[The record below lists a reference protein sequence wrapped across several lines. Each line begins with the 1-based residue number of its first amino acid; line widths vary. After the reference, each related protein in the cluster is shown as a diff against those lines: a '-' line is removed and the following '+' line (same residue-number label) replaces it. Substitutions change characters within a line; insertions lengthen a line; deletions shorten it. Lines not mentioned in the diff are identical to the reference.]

1 MSKRKH
7 EEQELPFVALMDT
20 MTNVVGVLII
30 VLVMVGLSV
39 SNVVKTVLS
48 DLPPVTKQELAEI
61 RENAKSLPKLPT
73 PEQLEEQK
81 KKAET
86 DLKKILE
93 DLKTV
98 DVSDLESKMKS
109 MDLDEYKKQ
118 LELRKKEREAQKA
131 ATDKLQAE
139 VERLKALLDQT
150 PVYQPP
156 PPKYVRL
163 PNPRPYPEKPNETR
177 VLVARQGVLSFN
189 QPKFMQPILDGMEKV
204 KSQLEY
210 QRVEYPI
217 FAKLMEKILG
227 ANATKAWPEIAPL
240 VNRMQIE
247 HAAEAYKVLSEGSIT
262 PTKQLLEAVAD
273 ISMKVKGGR
282 SGAGMPVT
290 AAAIVAAIKGD
301 LESWNALDTST
312 DPATPFIKA
321 STSGG
326 KVTFAWGGK
335 TSEVKANGKNV
346 LDYFIKELAK
356 MEGVED
362 ARTKRNTKEH
372 KIYDGTRIAALLQ
385 LAATNPLLTGS
396 YTFEVDPQPT
406 LAYICLAL
414 KPKGGGGE
422 TVEALK
428 QPNSAFI
435 RLMRDVRADPN
446 GVVLFQV
453 MPDAFD
459 AYLEARKVADEV
471 GVSAT
476 WDFLARLDLAVNLTT
491 YEIQRLEPA
500 PVRKPTPAGTAPVG
514 IAPPKKTLD

>member
-1 MSKRKH
+1 MSRRKH

-48 DLPPVTKQELAEI
+48 DLPPVTKEELAEI

-93 DLKTV
+93 ELKTV

-118 LELRKKEREAQKA
+118 LEVRKKEREAQKA

-177 VLVARQGVLSFN
+177 VLIAKQGVLSFN

-247 HAAEAYKVLSEGSIT
+247 HAAETYKVLAEGGIT
-262 PTKQLLEAVAD
+262 PNKQILEAIAD
-273 ISMKVKGGR
+273 LSIPTR
-282 SGAGMPVT
+282 STMPVV
-290 AAAIVAAIKGD
+290 AAAIVSASKGSTAD
-301 LESWNALDTST
+301 WVKLDPSR
-312 DPATPFIKA
+312 DPATPIIKA
-321 STSGG
+321 TASGG
-326 KVTFAWGGK
+326 KITFGWGAK
-335 TSEVKANGKNV
+335 TAEVKANPKDV
-346 LDYFIKELAK
+346 LDYFIKDLAK
-356 MEGVED
+356 LKGIED
-362 ARTKRNTKEH
+362 ASKARTV
-372 KIYDGTRIAALLQ
+372 YDMTRIVSLLQ
-385 LAATNPLLTGS
+385 RAATNPLLTGS
-396 YTFEVDPQPT
+396 YTFEPDFQPT
-406 LAYICLAL
+406 LAYIRLAL

-422 TVEALK
+422 TIEALK

-435 RLMRDVRADPN
+435 RLMRDVKADPN

-476 WDFLARLDLAVNLTT
+476 WDFLAKLDLAVNLTT

>member
-1 MSKRKH
+1 
-7 EEQELPFVALMDT
+7 MDT

-48 DLPPVTKQELAEI
+48 DLPPVTKEELAEI

-150 PVYQPP
+150 PIYQPP

-177 VLVARQGVLSFN
+177 VLVAKQGVLSFN

-247 HAAEAYKVLSEGSIT
+247 HAAEAYKVLSEGGIT
-262 PTKQLLEAVAD
+262 PNKQILEAIAD
-273 ISMKVKGGR
+273 LSIPTR
-282 SGAGMPVT
+282 STMPVV
-290 AAAIVAAIKGD
+290 AAAIVSASKGSTAD
-301 LESWNALDTST
+301 WVKLDPSR
-312 DPATPFIKA
+312 DPATPIIKA
-321 STSGG
+321 TASGG
-326 KVTFAWGGK
+326 KITFGWGAK
-335 TSEVKANGKNV
+335 TAEVKANPKDV
-346 LDYFIKELAK
+346 LDYFVKDLAK
-356 MEGVED
+356 LKGIED
-362 ARTKRNTKEH
+362 ASKARTV
-372 KIYDGTRIAALLQ
+372 YDMTRIVSLLQ
-385 LAATNPLLTGS
+385 RAATNPLLTGS
-396 YTFEVDPQPT
+396 YTFEPDFQPT
-406 LAYICLAL
+406 LAYIRLAL

-435 RLMRDVRADPN
+435 RLMRDVKADPN

-476 WDFLARLDLAVNLTT
+476 WDFLAKLDLAVNLTT

>member
-48 DLPPVTKQELAEI
+48 DLPPVTKEELAEI
-61 RENAKSLPKLPT
+61 RENAKALPKLPT

-93 DLKTV
+93 ELKTV
-98 DVSDLESKMKS
+98 DISDLESKMKA

-118 LELRKKEREAQKA
+118 LELRKKEREAQKT
-131 ATDKLQAE
+131 ATDKLQTE
-139 VERLKALLDQT
+139 IERLKALLDQT

-177 VLVARQGVLSFN
+177 VLVAKQGVLTFN
-189 QPKFMQPILDGMEKV
+189 QPQFLKPILDGMEKV

-210 QRVEYPI
+210 QRVEYTP
-217 FAKLMEKILG
+217 FAKLMEKVLG
-227 ANATKAWPEIAPL
+227 ASATKAWPEVAPL

-247 HAAEAYKVLSEGSIT
+247 HAAEAYKVLAEGGIT
-262 PTKQLLEAVAD
+262 PTKQILEAIAD
-273 ISMKVKGGR
+273 ISIPTR
-282 SGAGMPVT
+282 NTMPVV
-290 AAAIVAAIKGD
+290 AAAIVSASKGSTAD
-301 LESWNALDTST
+301 WVKLDPSR
-312 DPATPFIKA
+312 DPATPIIKA
-321 STSGG
+321 TTSGG
-326 KVTFAWGGK
+326 KITFAWGAK
-335 TSEVKANGKNV
+335 TAEVKANPKDM
-346 LDYFIKELAK
+346 LDYFVKDLAK
-356 MEGVED
+356 IKGIED
-362 ARTKRNTKEH
+362 ASKART
-372 KIYDGTRIAALLQ
+372 IYDGTRIAALLQ
-385 LAATNPLLTGS
+385 RAATNPLLTGS

-406 LAYICLAL
+406 LAYTRLAL

-428 QPNSAFI
+428 QPNSAYT
-435 RLMRDVRADPN
+435 RLLRDVKADPN

-471 GVSAT
+471 GVAAT
-476 WDFLARLDLAVNLTT
+476 WDFLAKLDITVNLTG

-500 PVRKPTPAGTAPVG
+500 STARPRPGGTAPVG

>member
-1 MSKRKH
+1 
-7 EEQELPFVALMDT
+7 MDT

-48 DLPPVTKQELAEI
+48 DLPPVTKEELAEI

-150 PVYQPP
+150 PIYQPP

-177 VLVARQGVLSFN
+177 VLVAKQGVLSFN

-247 HAAEAYKVLSEGSIT
+247 HVAEAYKALSEGGIT
-262 PTKQLLEAVAD
+262 PNKQILEAIAD
-273 ISMKVKGGR
+273 LSIPTR
-282 SGAGMPVT
+282 STMPVV
-290 AAAIVAAIKGD
+290 AAAIVSASKGSTAD
-301 LESWNALDTST
+301 WVKLDPSR
-312 DPATPFIKA
+312 DPATPIIKA
-321 STSGG
+321 TASGG
-326 KVTFAWGGK
+326 KITFGWGAK
-335 TSEVKANGKNV
+335 TAEVKANPKDV
-346 LDYFIKELAK
+346 LDYFVKDLAK
-356 MEGVED
+356 LKGIED
-362 ARTKRNTKEH
+362 ASKARTV
-372 KIYDGTRIAALLQ
+372 YDMTRIVSLLQ
-385 LAATNPLLTGS
+385 RAATNPLLTGS
-396 YTFEVDPQPT
+396 YTFEPDFQPT
-406 LAYICLAL
+406 LAYIRLAL

-435 RLMRDVRADPN
+435 RLMRDVKADPN

-476 WDFLARLDLAVNLTT
+476 WDFLAKLDLAVNLTT

>member
-1 MSKRKH
+1 
-7 EEQELPFVALMDT
+7 MDT

-48 DLPPVTKQELAEI
+48 DLPPVTKEELAEI

-177 VLVARQGVLSFN
+177 VLVAKQGVLSFN

-247 HAAEAYKVLSEGSIT
+247 HAAETYKVLAEGGIT
-262 PTKQLLEAVAD
+262 PNKQILEAIAD
-273 ISMKVKGGR
+273 LSIPTR
-282 SGAGMPVT
+282 STMPVV
-290 AAAIVAAIKGD
+290 AAAIVSASKGSTAD
-301 LESWNALDTST
+301 WVKLDPSR
-312 DPATPFIKA
+312 DPATPIIKA
-321 STSGG
+321 TASGG
-326 KVTFAWGGK
+326 KITFGWGAK
-335 TSEVKANGKNV
+335 TAEVKANPKDV
-346 LDYFIKELAK
+346 LDYFVKDLAK
-356 MEGVED
+356 LKGIED
-362 ARTKRNTKEH
+362 ASKARTV
-372 KIYDGTRIAALLQ
+372 YDMTRIVSLLQ
-385 LAATNPLLTGS
+385 RAATNPLLTGS
-396 YTFEVDPQPT
+396 YTFEPDFQPT
-406 LAYICLAL
+406 LAYIRLAL

-435 RLMRDVRADPN
+435 RLMRDVKADPN

-459 AYLEARKVADEV
+459 AYLEARQVADEV

-476 WDFLARLDLAVNLTT
+476 WDFLAKLDLAVNLTT

>member
-1 MSKRKH
+1 MSRRKH

-48 DLPPVTKQELAEI
+48 DLPPVTKEELAEI

-150 PVYQPP
+150 PIYQPP

-177 VLVARQGVLSFN
+177 VLVAKQGVLSFN

-247 HAAEAYKVLSEGSIT
+247 HAAEAYKVLSEGGIT
-262 PTKQLLEAVAD
+262 PNKQILEAIAD
-273 ISMKVKGGR
+273 LSIPTR
-282 SGAGMPVT
+282 STMPVV
-290 AAAIVAAIKGD
+290 AAAIVSASKGSTAD
-301 LESWNALDTST
+301 WVKLDPSR
-312 DPATPFIKA
+312 DPATPIIKA
-321 STSGG
+321 TASGG
-326 KVTFAWGGK
+326 KITFGWGAK
-335 TSEVKANGKNV
+335 TAEVKANPKDV
-346 LDYFIKELAK
+346 LDYFVKDLAK
-356 MEGVED
+356 LKGIED
-362 ARTKRNTKEH
+362 ASKARTV
-372 KIYDGTRIAALLQ
+372 YDMTRIVSLLQ
-385 LAATNPLLTGS
+385 RAATNPLLTGS
-396 YTFEVDPQPT
+396 YTFEPDFQPT
-406 LAYICLAL
+406 LAYIRLAL

-435 RLMRDVRADPN
+435 RLMRDVKADPN

-476 WDFLARLDLAVNLTT
+476 WDFLAKLDLAVNLTT

>member
-1 MSKRKH
+1 MSRRKH

-48 DLPPVTKQELAEI
+48 DLPPVTKEELAEI

-98 DVSDLESKMKS
+98 DVSDLESKMKA

-177 VLVARQGVLSFN
+177 VLVAKQGVLSFN

-227 ANATKAWPEIAPL
+227 ASATKAWPEIAPL
-240 VNRMQIE
+240 VNCMQIE
-247 HAAEAYKVLSEGSIT
+247 HAAEAYKVLSEGGIT
-262 PTKQLLEAVAD
+262 PNKQILEAIAD
-273 ISMKVKGGR
+273 LSIPTR
-282 SGAGMPVT
+282 STMPVV
-290 AAAIVAAIKGD
+290 AAAIVSASKGSTAD
-301 LESWNALDTST
+301 WVKLDPSR
-312 DPATPFIKA
+312 DPATPIIKA
-321 STSGG
+321 TASGG
-326 KVTFAWGGK
+326 KITFGWGAK
-335 TSEVKANGKNV
+335 TAEVKANPKDV
-346 LDYFIKELAK
+346 LDYFIRDLAK
-356 MEGVED
+356 LKGIED
-362 ARTKRNTKEH
+362 ASKTRTV
-372 KIYDGTRIAALLQ
+372 YDMTRIVSLLQ
-385 LAATNPLLTGS
+385 RAATNPLLTGS
-396 YTFEVDPQPT
+396 YTFEPDFQPT
-406 LAYICLAL
+406 LAYIRLAL

-428 QPNSAFI
+428 LPNSAFI
-435 RLMRDVRADPN
+435 RLMRDVKADPN

-476 WDFLARLDLAVNLTT
+476 WDFLAKLDLAVNLTA
-491 YEIQRLEPA
+491 YEIQRLEAA

>member
-48 DLPPVTKQELAEI
+48 DLPPVTKEELAEI

-98 DVSDLESKMKS
+98 DVSDLESKMKA

-177 VLVARQGVLSFN
+177 VLVAKQGVLTFN
-189 QPKFMQPILDGMEKV
+189 QPKFVQPILDGMEKV

-247 HAAEAYKVLSEGSIT
+247 HTAEAYKTLAEGGIT
-262 PTKQLLEAVAD
+262 PTRQILEAIAD
-273 ISMKVKGGR
+273 ISIPTR
-282 SGAGMPVT
+282 STMPVV
-290 AAAIVAAIKGD
+290 AAAIVSASKGSTAD
-301 LESWNALDTST
+301 WVKLDPSR
-312 DPATPFIKA
+312 DPLTPIIKA
-321 STSGG
+321 TTSGG
-326 KVTFAWGGK
+326 KITFAWGAK
-335 TSEVKANGKNV
+335 TAEVKANPKDV
-346 LDYFIKELAK
+346 LDYFVKDLAK
-356 MEGVED
+356 IKGIED
-362 ARTKRNTKEH
+362 ASKARTV
-372 KIYDGTRIAALLQ
+372 YDGTRIAALLQ
-385 LAATNPLLTGS
+385 RAATNPLLTGS

-406 LAYICLAL
+406 LAYIRLAL

-428 QPNSAFI
+428 QPNSAYI
-435 RLMRDVRADPN
+435 RLLRDVKADPN

-471 GVSAT
+471 GVAAT

-500 PVRKPTPAGTAPVG
+500 PVRRAAAGAAPIG

>member
-1 MSKRKH
+1 
-7 EEQELPFVALMDT
+7 MDT

-48 DLPPVTKQELAEI
+48 DLPPVTKEELAEI

-177 VLVARQGVLSFN
+177 VLVAKQGVLSFN

-247 HAAEAYKVLSEGSIT
+247 HAAETYKVLAEGGIT
-262 PTKQLLEAVAD
+262 PNKQILEAIAD
-273 ISMKVKGGR
+273 LSSPTR
-282 SGAGMPVT
+282 STMPVV
-290 AAAIVAAIKGD
+290 AAAIVSASKGSTAD
-301 LESWNALDTST
+301 WVKLDPSR
-312 DPATPFIKA
+312 DPATPIIKA
-321 STSGG
+321 TASGG
-326 KVTFAWGGK
+326 KITFGWGAK
-335 TSEVKANGKNV
+335 TAEVKANPKDV
-346 LDYFIKELAK
+346 LDYFVKDLAK
-356 MEGVED
+356 LKGIED
-362 ARTKRNTKEH
+362 ASKARTV
-372 KIYDGTRIAALLQ
+372 YDMTRIVSLLQ
-385 LAATNPLLTGS
+385 RAATNPLLTGS
-396 YTFEVDPQPT
+396 YTFEPDFQPT
-406 LAYICLAL
+406 LAYIRLAL

-435 RLMRDVRADPN
+435 RLMRDVKADPN

-459 AYLEARKVADEV
+459 AYLEARQVADEV

-476 WDFLARLDLAVNLTT
+476 WDFLAKLDLAVNLTT

>member
-1 MSKRKH
+1 MSRRKH

-48 DLPPVTKQELAEI
+48 DLPPVTKEELAEI

-98 DVSDLESKMKS
+98 DVSDLESKMKA

-150 PVYQPP
+150 PIYQPP
-156 PPKYVRL
+156 PAKYVRL

-177 VLVARQGVLSFN
+177 VLVAKQGVLSFN

-227 ANATKAWPEIAPL
+227 ASATKAWPEIAPL

-247 HAAEAYKVLSEGSIT
+247 HAAEAYKVLAEGGIT
-262 PTKQLLEAVAD
+262 PTKQILEAIAD
-273 ISMKVKGGR
+273 ISIPTR
-282 SGAGMPVT
+282 STMPVV
-290 AAAIVAAIKGD
+290 AAAIVSASKGSTAD
-301 LESWNALDTST
+301 WVKLDPSR
-312 DPATPFIKA
+312 DPVTPIIKA
-321 STSGG
+321 TVAGG
-326 KVTFAWGGK
+326 KITFGWGAK
-335 TSEVKANGKNV
+335 TTEVKANPKDV
-346 LDYFIKELAK
+346 LDYFVKELAK
-356 MEGVED
+356 TKGIED
-362 ARTKRNTKEH
+362 ASKART
-372 KIYDGTRIAALLQ
+372 IYDGTRIAALLQ
-385 LAATNPLLTGS
+385 RAATNPLLTGS

-406 LAYICLAL
+406 LAYTRLAL

-422 TVEALK
+422 TVDALK
-428 QPNSAFI
+428 LPNSAFI
-435 RLMRDVRADPN
+435 RLMRDVKADPN

-459 AYLEARKVADEV
+459 AYLEARRVADEV
-471 GVSAT
+471 GVAAT
-476 WDFLARLDLAVNLTT
+476 WDFLAKLDINVNLTA

-500 PVRKPTPAGTAPVG
+500 GTARPRPGGTAPVG

>member
-48 DLPPVTKQELAEI
+48 DLPPVTKEELAEI

-177 VLVARQGVLSFN
+177 VLVAKQGVLSFN

-247 HAAEAYKVLSEGSIT
+247 HAAETYKVLAEGGIT
-262 PTKQLLEAVAD
+262 PNKQILEAIAD
-273 ISMKVKGGR
+273 LSIPTR
-282 SGAGMPVT
+282 STMPVV
-290 AAAIVAAIKGD
+290 AAAIVSASKGSTAD
-301 LESWNALDTST
+301 WVKLDPSR
-312 DPATPFIKA
+312 DPATPIIKA
-321 STSGG
+321 TASGG
-326 KVTFAWGGK
+326 KITFGWGAK
-335 TSEVKANGKNV
+335 TAEVKANPKDV
-346 LDYFIKELAK
+346 LDYFVKDLAK
-356 MEGVED
+356 LKGIED
-362 ARTKRNTKEH
+362 ASKARTV
-372 KIYDGTRIAALLQ
+372 YDMTRIVSLLQ
-385 LAATNPLLTGS
+385 RAATNPLLTGS
-396 YTFEVDPQPT
+396 YTFEPDFQPT
-406 LAYICLAL
+406 LAYIRLAL

-435 RLMRDVRADPN
+435 RLMRDVKADPN

-459 AYLEARKVADEV
+459 AYLEARQVADEV

-476 WDFLARLDLAVNLTT
+476 WDFLAKLDLAVNLTT

>member
-1 MSKRKH
+1 
-7 EEQELPFVALMDT
+7 
-20 MTNVVGVLII
+20 
-30 VLVMVGLSV
+30 MVGLSV

-48 DLPPVTKQELAEI
+48 DLPPVTKEELAEI

-177 VLVARQGVLSFN
+177 VLVAKQGVLSFN

-247 HAAEAYKVLSEGSIT
+247 HVAEAYKVLSEGGIT
-262 PTKQLLEAVAD
+262 PNKQILEAIAD
-273 ISMKVKGGR
+273 LSIPTR
-282 SGAGMPVT
+282 STMPVV
-290 AAAIVAAIKGD
+290 AAAIVSASKGSTAD
-301 LESWNALDTST
+301 WVKLDPSR
-312 DPATPFIKA
+312 DPATPIIKA
-321 STSGG
+321 TASGG
-326 KVTFAWGGK
+326 KITFGWGAK
-335 TSEVKANGKNV
+335 TAEVKANPKDV
-346 LDYFIKELAK
+346 LDYFVKDLAK
-356 MEGVED
+356 LKGIED
-362 ARTKRNTKEH
+362 ASKARTV
-372 KIYDGTRIAALLQ
+372 YDMTRIVSLLQ
-385 LAATNPLLTGS
+385 RAATNPLLTGS
-396 YTFEVDPQPT
+396 YTFEPDFQPT
-406 LAYICLAL
+406 LAYIRLAL

-435 RLMRDVRADPN
+435 RLMRDVKADPN

-459 AYLEARKVADEV
+459 AYLEARQVADEV

-476 WDFLARLDLAVNLTT
+476 WDFLAKLDLAVNLTT

>member
-48 DLPPVTKQELAEI
+48 DLPPVTKEELAEI

-73 PEQLEEQK
+73 PEHLEEQK

-93 DLKTV
+93 ELKTV
-98 DVSDLESKMKS
+98 DVSDLESKMKA

-118 LELRKKEREAQKA
+118 LELRKKEREAQKV

-177 VLVARQGVLSFN
+177 VLVAKQGVLSFN

-247 HAAEAYKVLSEGSIT
+247 HVAEAYKVLSEGGIT
-262 PTKQLLEAVAD
+262 PNKQILEAIAD
-273 ISMKVKGGR
+273 LSIPTR
-282 SGAGMPVT
+282 STMPVV
-290 AAAIVAAIKGD
+290 AAAIVSASKGSTAD
-301 LESWNALDTST
+301 WVKLDPSR
-312 DPATPFIKA
+312 DPATPIIKA
-321 STSGG
+321 TASGG
-326 KVTFAWGGK
+326 KITFGWGAK
-335 TSEVKANGKNV
+335 TAEVKANSKDV
-346 LDYFIKELAK
+346 LDYFIKDLAK
-356 MEGVED
+356 LKGIED
-362 ARTKRNTKEH
+362 ASKARTV
-372 KIYDGTRIAALLQ
+372 YDMTRIVSLLQ
-385 LAATNPLLTGS
+385 RAATNPLLTGS
-396 YTFEVDPQPT
+396 YTFEPDFQPT
-406 LAYICLAL
+406 LAYIRLAL
-414 KPKGGGGE
+414 KPKSGGGE

-435 RLMRDVRADPN
+435 RLMRDVKADPN
-446 GVVLFQV
+446 GVILFQV

-491 YEIQRLEPA
+491 YEIPRLEPA

>member
-48 DLPPVTKQELAEI
+48 DLPPVTKEELAEI

-177 VLVARQGVLSFN
+177 VLVAKQGVLSFN

-247 HAAEAYKVLSEGSIT
+247 HVAEAYKVLSEGGIT
-262 PTKQLLEAVAD
+262 PNKQILEAIAD
-273 ISMKVKGGR
+273 LSIPTR
-282 SGAGMPVT
+282 STMPVV
-290 AAAIVAAIKGD
+290 AAAIVSASKGSTAD
-301 LESWNALDTST
+301 WVKLDPSR
-312 DPATPFIKA
+312 DPATPIIKA
-321 STSGG
+321 TASGG
-326 KVTFAWGGK
+326 KITFGWGAK
-335 TSEVKANGKNV
+335 TAEVKANPKDV
-346 LDYFIKELAK
+346 LDYFVKDLAK
-356 MEGVED
+356 LKGIED
-362 ARTKRNTKEH
+362 ASKARTV
-372 KIYDGTRIAALLQ
+372 YDMTRIVSLLQ
-385 LAATNPLLTGS
+385 RAATNPLLTGS
-396 YTFEVDPQPT
+396 YTFEPDFQPT
-406 LAYICLAL
+406 LAYIRLAL

-435 RLMRDVRADPN
+435 RLMRDVKADPN

-459 AYLEARKVADEV
+459 AYLEARQVADEV

-476 WDFLARLDLAVNLTT
+476 WDFLAKLDLAVNLTT

>member
-1 MSKRKH
+1 MSRRKH

-48 DLPPVTKQELAEI
+48 DLPPVTKEELAEI

-177 VLVARQGVLSFN
+177 VLVAKQGVLSFN

-227 ANATKAWPEIAPL
+227 ASATKAWPEIAPL
-240 VNRMQIE
+240 VNCMQIE
-247 HAAEAYKVLSEGSIT
+247 HAAEAYKVLAEGGIP
-262 PTKQLLEAVAD
+262 PTKQILEAIAD
-273 ISMKVKGGR
+273 LSIPTR
-282 SGAGMPVT
+282 STMPVV
-290 AAAIVAAIKGD
+290 AAAIVSASKGSTAD
-301 LESWNALDTST
+301 WVKLDPSR
-312 DPATPFIKA
+312 DPATPIIKA
-321 STSGG
+321 TASGG
-326 KVTFAWGGK
+326 KITFGWGAK
-335 TSEVKANGKNV
+335 TAEVKANPKDV
-346 LDYFIKELAK
+346 LDYFVKDLAK
-356 MEGVED
+356 LKGIED
-362 ARTKRNTKEH
+362 ASKARTV
-372 KIYDGTRIAALLQ
+372 YDMTRIVSLLQ
-385 LAATNPLLTGS
+385 RAATNPLLTGS
-396 YTFEVDPQPT
+396 YTFEPDFQPT
-406 LAYICLAL
+406 LAYIRLAL

-428 QPNSAFI
+428 LPNSAFI
-435 RLMRDVRADPN
+435 RLMRDVKADPN

-476 WDFLARLDLAVNLTT
+476 WDFLAKLDLAVNLTT

-500 PVRKPTPAGTAPVG
+500 PVRKPTPAGAAPVG

>member
-1 MSKRKH
+1 MSKRKQ

-48 DLPPVTKQELAEI
+48 DLPPVTKEELAQI
-61 RENAKSLPKLPT
+61 RENAKNLPKLKT
-73 PEQLEEQK
+73 PEQLEEEK

-98 DVSDLESKMKS
+98 DVSDLESKMKA

-118 LELRKKEREAQKA
+118 LELRKKEREAQKV

-156 PPKYVRL
+156 PSKYVRL

-177 VLVARQGVLSFN
+177 VLVAKQGVLTFN
-189 QPKFMQPILDGMEKV
+189 QPKFIQPILDGMEKV

-210 QRVEYPI
+210 QRVEYAP

-227 ANATKAWPEIAPL
+227 ASATKAWPEIAPL

-247 HAAEAYKVLSEGSIT
+247 HTAEAYKVLAEGGIA
-262 PTKQLLEAVAD
+262 PNKQILEAIAD
-273 ISMKVKGGR
+273 ISIPTR
-282 SGAGMPVT
+282 STMPVV
-290 AAAIVAAIKGD
+290 AAAIVSACKGSTAD
-301 LESWNALDTST
+301 WVKLDPSR
-312 DPATPFIKA
+312 DPATPIIKA
-321 STSGG
+321 TASGG
-326 KVTFAWGGK
+326 KITFAWGAK
-335 TSEVKANGKNV
+335 TTEVKANPREV
-346 LDYFIKELAK
+346 LDYFVKDLAK
-356 MEGVED
+356 TKGIED
-362 ARTKRNTKEH
+362 ASKART
-372 KIYDGTRIAALLQ
+372 IYDGARIAALLQ
-385 LAATNPLLTGS
+385 RAATNPLLTGS

-406 LAYICLAL
+406 LAYTRLAL

-422 TVEALK
+422 TIEALK
-428 QPNSAFI
+428 QPNSAYV
-435 RLMRDVRADPN
+435 RLLRDVKADPN

-476 WDFLARLDLAVNLTT
+476 WDFLAKLDITVNLTA
-491 YEIQRLEPA
+491 YEIQRLAPA
-500 PVRKPTPAGTAPVG
+500 GTARPRPGGTAPVG

>member
-1 MSKRKH
+1 
-7 EEQELPFVALMDT
+7 MDT

-48 DLPPVTKQELAEI
+48 DLPPVTKEELAEI

-93 DLKTV
+93 ELKTV

-118 LELRKKEREAQKA
+118 LEVRKKEREAQKA

-177 VLVARQGVLSFN
+177 VLVAKQGVLSFN

-247 HAAEAYKVLSEGSIT
+247 HAAETYKVLAEGGIT
-262 PTKQLLEAVAD
+262 PNKQILEAIAD
-273 ISMKVKGGR
+273 LSIPTR
-282 SGAGMPVT
+282 STMPVV
-290 AAAIVAAIKGD
+290 AAAIVSASKGSTAD
-301 LESWNALDTST
+301 WVKLDPSR
-312 DPATPFIKA
+312 DPATPIIKA
-321 STSGG
+321 TASGG
-326 KVTFAWGGK
+326 KITFGWGAK
-335 TSEVKANGKNV
+335 TAEVKANPKDV
-346 LDYFIKELAK
+346 LDYFIKDLAK
-356 MEGVED
+356 LKGIED
-362 ARTKRNTKEH
+362 ASKARTV
-372 KIYDGTRIAALLQ
+372 YDMTRIVSLLQ
-385 LAATNPLLTGS
+385 RAATNPLLTGS
-396 YTFEVDPQPT
+396 YTFEPDFQPT
-406 LAYICLAL
+406 LAYIRLAL

-435 RLMRDVRADPN
+435 RLMRDVKADPN

-476 WDFLARLDLAVNLTT
+476 WDFLAKLDLAVNLTT

>member
-1 MSKRKH
+1 
-7 EEQELPFVALMDT
+7 MDT

-48 DLPPVTKQELAEI
+48 DLPPVTKEELAEI

-177 VLVARQGVLSFN
+177 VLVAKQGVLSFN

-247 HAAEAYKVLSEGSIT
+247 HAAETYKVLAEGGIT
-262 PTKQLLEAVAD
+262 PNKQILEAIAD
-273 ISMKVKGGR
+273 LSIPTR
-282 SGAGMPVT
+282 STMPVV
-290 AAAIVAAIKGD
+290 AAAIVSASKGSTAD
-301 LESWNALDTST
+301 WVKLDPSR
-312 DPATPFIKA
+312 DPATPIIKA
-321 STSGG
+321 TASGG
-326 KVTFAWGGK
+326 KITFGWGAK
-335 TSEVKANGKNV
+335 TAEVKANPKDV
-346 LDYFIKELAK
+346 LDYFVKDLAK
-356 MEGVED
+356 LKGIED
-362 ARTKRNTKEH
+362 ASKARTV
-372 KIYDGTRIAALLQ
+372 YDMTRIVSLLQ
-385 LAATNPLLTGS
+385 RAATNPLLTGS
-396 YTFEVDPQPT
+396 YTFEPDFQPT
-406 LAYICLAL
+406 LAYIRLAL

-435 RLMRDVRADPN
+435 RLMRDVKADPN

-476 WDFLARLDLAVNLTT
+476 WDFLAKLDLAVNLTT